1 MNDKI
6 ALTFAEAAHK
16 LSVSRSMIYRQI
28 AAGKLRSVHIGGR
41 HLIPADALDALL
53 REAA

>member
-1 MNDKI
+1 MRTQILHD
-6 ALTFAEAAHK
+6 FAEAARL
-16 LSVSRSMIYRQI
+16 LSVSRSMLYRQI

-41 HLIPADALDALL
+41 HLIPADALESLI